1 MRIKPSILWVSVAL
15 LLILLLE
22 TTGMDLPVQDL
33 FFQFDSHQWRI
44 DKDDP
49 FWRAIFYTGAK
60 RTVALVAI
68 LTLLTLL
75 HSWKFKTR
83 IHLRRKLILLL
94 VTLIVVPGTI
104 SGLKNISNVHCP
116 WSLTRYGGDLPH
128 VPFLA
133 TNPNDFP
140 AKRPGKC
147 FPAGHPSGGFA
158 FMSLFFLLPG
168 AWRWV
173 GLGTGITLG
182 WIMGLYQMMK
192 GAHYLSHVIVSMLLA
207 WLLIEGIV
215 LLFEKYW
222 PERGK
227 TPHTPVT

>member
-1 MRIKPSILWVSVAL
+1 MRIKPSILWVSLSL

-22 TTGMDLPVQDL
+22 TTGVDLIFQDL
-33 FFQFDSHQWRI
+33 FFQFDTHQWWI

-60 RTVALVAI
+60 RAIAIVGI
-68 LTLLTLL
+68 LTLLALL
-75 HSWKFKTR
+75 YSWRFHTH
-83 IHLRRKLILLL
+83 IHWRRKLALLL

-116 WSLTRYGGDLPH
+116 WSLARYGGDLPH

-133 TNPNDFP
+133 TNPDDFP

-158 FMSLFFLLPG
+158 FMVLFFLLPAG
-168 AWRWV
+168 WRWV
-173 GLGTGITLG
+173 GLATGVTLG

-207 WLLIEGIV
+207 WLLIEGIM
-215 LLFEKYW
+215 LLFDQNV
-222 PERGK
+222 PDGGK
-227 TPHTPVT
+227 SPSPP